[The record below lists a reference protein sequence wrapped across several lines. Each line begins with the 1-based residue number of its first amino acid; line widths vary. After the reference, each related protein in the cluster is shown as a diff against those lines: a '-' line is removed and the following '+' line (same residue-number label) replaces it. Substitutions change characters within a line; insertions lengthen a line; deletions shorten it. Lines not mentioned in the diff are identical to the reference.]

1 MPLPPLWAR
10 PQRPRRGRLAAA
22 TVILLLAVVCAAAV
36 LLEPRHPET
45 EEQR

>member
-1 MPLPPLWAR
+1 MRRRPAVLGTLLWF
-10 PQRPRRGRLAAA
+10 
-22 TVILLLAVVCAAAV
+22 AVVCAAAV